1 MSDLDRIKALA
12 GLATD
17 SVAEESVER
26 EMKEPKVEDNHDEI
40 HHDVEEAV
48 GDAAEPIYDLI
59 DMHFEGD
66 CQPVFDDLVRYL
78 SGDQIKEFVDDFR
91 RHHELPMDTEESV
104 TESTEMGTIGNIQI
118 DQFASSDG
126 VKVQI
131 TPINSQRH
139 VQLDKEEAKELCN
152 RLQKWVSGG
161 VQQGEYFNEDD
172 LEENAFNQAAA
183 AAKRAGKSEFE
194 FNGKKYK
201 TTMDKSTAHQLDDDI
216 QVEEFEDE
224 ELCDK
229 CDMKKDECNCDHDD
243 VSEGRYD
250 GPNSECCDA
259 PLKNYNDGI
268 GICSDCGDHAGP
280 IDDEDELEEGADET
294 LEESPTMDT
303 TQFITLLRNAGL
315 SEEAIE
321 TKITEWANTPEG
333 VGEVDPTVHGGD
345 DNYEF
350 AQMVNLSLKKY
361 LDAQDM
367 KVQVAESEEKTAET
381 LTEAYKNFKK

>member
-229 CDMKKDECNCDHDD
+229 CDMKKDECSCDHD

-259 PLKNYNDGI
+259 PLKNYNNGI